1 MLTSRNEHTII
12 SYPYGDSLAEKNI
25 DNCPIEVFK
34 PESSYYK
41 SLIDIIKKYTE
52 MIRNNEEKLALLAN
66 VDVYVNEHFS
76 DEYGKAEQKVLAEI
90 EEVKRTYTN
99 PKVFIDKLL
108 EVMDHLDD
116 IVIDRLHREYYKE
129 NHVCPEMKD
138 KLEEENFQYK
148 CLIDQEENT
157 LTEWKE
163 YCLDRAKEEEKEMLK
178 KLLKAPHTKED
189 VIIHVTEF
197 IKERL
202 GYEFSELMSYY
213 NDLVIDVVHQM
224 TSETKYDMTIQSVI
238 SERGT
243 TNFYRIFDSHN
254 EFIKTQL
261 LKLTIYM
268 TSSIPPEVNDSNNGF
283 VVAEELLKRSFER
296 FINKHFMEIAQ
307 ILRKKI
313 MSANAENGFTKLNVQ
328 GSVVVKNIAREFIYK
343 VTRMLKEEVEDL
355 IMQSFNSYFS
365 TLKEQFNYNPQK
377 AITAGKVNVEV
388 DDTNEKEEFIDF
400 IDAEHKYSIKE
411 LTDLYNEYHETT
423 LSTISVSKLAYIR
436 QHFDK
441 QRETNPKTHKQEYMY
456 TLKY

>member
-1 MLTSRNEHTII
+1 
-12 SYPYGDSLAEKNI
+12 
-25 DNCPIEVFK
+25 
-34 PESSYYK
+34 
-41 SLIDIIKKYTE
+41 
-52 MIRNNEEKLALLAN
+52 
-66 VDVYVNEHFS
+66 
-76 DEYGKAEQKVLAEI
+76 
-90 EEVKRTYTN
+90 
-99 PKVFIDKLL
+99 
-108 EVMDHLDD
+108 
-116 IVIDRLHREYYKE
+116 
-129 NHVCPEMKD
+129 
-138 KLEEENFQYK
+138 
-148 CLIDQEENT
+148 
-157 LTEWKE
+157 
-163 YCLDRAKEEEKEMLK
+163 
-178 KLLKAPHTKED
+178 
-189 VIIHVTEF
+189 
-197 IKERL
+197 
-202 GYEFSELMSYY
+202 
-213 NDLVIDVVHQM
+213 
-224 TSETKYDMTIQSVI
+224 
-238 SERGT
+238 
-243 TNFYRIFDSHN
+243 
-254 EFIKTQL
+254 
-261 LKLTIYM
+261 
-268 TSSIPPEVNDSNNGF
+268 
-283 VVAEELLKRSFER
+283 
-296 FINKHFMEIAQ
+296 MEIAQ

>member
-1 MLTSRNEHTII
+1 MLTSRSEHTII

-41 SLIDIIKKYTE
+41 SLNDTIKKYTE

-66 VDVYVNEHFS
+66 VDVYVKEHFS
-76 DEYGKAEQKVLAEI
+76 NEYGKAEQKVLAEI

-116 IVIDRLHREYYKE
+116 IVIDRLQREYYKE

-148 CLIDQEENT
+148 CLIDQKENT

-163 YCLDRAKEEEKEMLK
+163 YCLDRAKDEEKEMLK
-178 KLLKAPHTKED
+178 KLLKAPHSKED

-202 GYEFSELMSYY
+202 GHEFSELMSYY
-213 NDLVIDVVHQM
+213 HDLVIDVVHQM

-261 LKLTIYM
+261 LKLTIFM
-268 TSSIPPEVNDSNNGF
+268 TSNIPPEVNDNNNGF
-283 VVAEELLKRSFER
+283 VVAEELLKRSFDR
-296 FINKHFMEIAQ
+296 FIKKHFMEIAQ

-313 MSANAENGFTKLNVQ
+313 MSANAENGFTNLNVS
-328 GSVVVKNIAREFIYK
+328 GSSAVKNVTREFVSK
-343 VTRMLKEEVEDL
+343 VTKLLKEEVEDL
-355 IMQSFNSYFS
+355 IMKSFNNYFS
-365 TLKEQFNYNPQK
+365 TLQEQFKQEKKP
-377 AITAGKVNVEV
+377 IIEEVEAEN
-388 DDTNEKEEFIDF
+388 DTEEFIDF
-400 IDAEHKYSIKE
+400 IDPNQKYSIQE
-411 LTDLYNEYHETT
+411 LTDLYNEFNNSN
-423 LSTISVSKLAYIR
+423 LSTISVSKLSYIR
-436 QHFDK
+436 QHFNK
-441 QRETNPKTHKQEYMY
+441 KREANPRTCKREFMY
-456 TLKY
+456 KLKD